1 VAFAINPRAG
11 TQLLVIATTAIL
23 VWFGY
28 GLDPWWP
35 LMWFA
40 PIPVLLFSAHA
51 SWRSAAGAA
60 GISWFLGLLSI
71 WHYLHS
77 VLGVPFFVCLAILLG
92 QALAFT
98 VAVLLSRA
106 LLLRGA
112 SWSAL
117 LAFPAM
123 LTSIEYLH
131 NLTSVHGTG
140 GSLAY
145 TQLGFLKFLQLA
157 SITGPWGMV
166 FLLLL
171 FPSAVAVG
179 LHLRATAPMKAIG
192 VVASSIGVIVLVLVF
207 GSMRLASPPPAGS
220 LVKVGLVASD
230 FGGNEKVADAG
241 APTERLLAE
250 YGKQAEL
257 LAAQGAQVVVMPE
270 KLGAAV
276 DPYTGNADAVM
287 QEVADTSGVAIVAG
301 VVRVTSPLRY
311 NQARIYLPGA
321 AAVSSYDKH
330 HMLPPFES
338 NLTPGTTRALLK
350 HGSAVWGVAICK
362 DMDFTGLSRA
372 YGRDGAGL
380 MLVPAWD
387 FFVDRTFHGHE
398 AIMRGVESGF
408 GIVRAAKGGYLTVS
422 DNRGRVLAEV
432 RSDESVPFTTMVAEV
447 PDIHDKTLYLSLG
460 DWFAWVTLAILLTC
474 CLPFFESRRGPA
486 RDGEGDAGGS

>member
-1 VAFAINPRAG
+1 
-11 TQLLVIATTAIL
+11 
-23 VWFGY
+23 
-28 GLDPWWP
+28 
-35 LMWFA
+35 
-40 PIPVLLFSAHA
+40 
-51 SWRSAAGAA
+51 
-60 GISWFLGLLSI
+60 
-71 WHYLHS
+71 
-77 VLGVPFFVCLAILLG
+77 
-92 QALAFT
+92 
-98 VAVLLSRA
+98 
-106 LLLRGA
+106 
-112 SWSAL
+112 
-117 LAFPAM
+117 
-123 LTSIEYLH
+123 
-131 NLTSVHGTG
+131 
-140 GSLAY
+140 
-145 TQLGFLKFLQLA
+145 
-157 SITGPWGMV
+157 MV

-192 VVASSIGVIVLVLVF
+192 VVASSVGVIALALVF
-207 GSMRLASPPPAGS
+207 GNVRLASPPPAGS

-250 YGKQAEL
+250 YGKQAES

-276 DPYTGNADAVM
+276 DPYTGNADAVL
-287 QEVADTSGVAIVAG
+287 QQVADTSGVAIIAG

-321 AAVSSYDKH
+321 AVSTYDKH

-338 NLTPGTTRALLK
+338 NLTPGTSRTLLK
-350 HGSAVWGVAICK
+350 HGAATWGVAICK

-387 FFVDRTFHGHE
+387 FLVDRTFHGHE

-432 RSDESVPFTTMVAEV
+432 RSDESVPFTTMIADV

-460 DWFAWVTLAILLTC
+460 DWFAWVTQAILLAC
-474 CLPFFESRRGPA
+474 FLPFFESHR
-486 RDGEGDAGGS
+486 